1 VSVVCHFDKINAVH
15 YNVYCMRDERC
26 TNVSREIFGR
36 DVFEVTLFPLHE
48 QLVAGDI
55 LLNESYCLLGL

>member
-1 VSVVCHFDKINAVH
+1 MNAIH
-15 YNVYCMRDERC
+15 YNVYCMRDERF
-26 TNVSREIFGR
+26 TNVSRKIFGR